1 MKAETPQLKLKFY
14 YLFDVEPGLYKVY
27 TVYNNHAGCGTVC
40 QANLSFKFSSSW
52 NIIYSIQYIII
63 MQDEELYARLIL
75 VLNFPPAGIL
85 YTVYSI

>member
-1 MKAETPQLKLKFY
+1 MQ
-14 YLFDVEPGLYKVY
+14 DVELYARLILVLNFPPAGILY
-27 TVYNNHAGCGTVC
+27 TVYT
-40 QANLSFKFSSSW
+40 
-52 NIIYSIQYIII
+52 IQYIII